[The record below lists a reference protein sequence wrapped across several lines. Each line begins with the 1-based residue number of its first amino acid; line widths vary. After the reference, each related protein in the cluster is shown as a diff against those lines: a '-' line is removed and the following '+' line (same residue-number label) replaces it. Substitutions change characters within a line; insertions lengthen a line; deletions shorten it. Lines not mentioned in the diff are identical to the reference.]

1 MLVPN
6 VVAKELRYVRVC
18 KETVTAIFMITFV
31 VHVKV
36 QLRL

>member
-6 VVAKELRYVRVC
+6 VVEKELSYVIGC

-31 VHVKV
+31 VRVKV